1 MADKPTTEITETGAT
16 GSDVLAPPPDDE
28 NEALLDA
35 EKTFLITAV
44 SAILFVLA
52 ALFIIMGTRLG

>member
-1 MADKPTTEITETGAT
+1 MADKPTTEITET
-16 GSDVLAPPPDDE
+16 DVLAPPPDDE

-52 ALFIIMGTRLG
+52 ALFIIMGTRMG